1 MLWNRLSE
9 HSQSL
14 QAVNLNLQHF
24 PCRYLIADDIWI
36 PLGEN
41 LLIEMFRPLWNV
53 LVAGFGNHDPGKGR
67 RGQEKSAWDT
77 LHPGRSWAAMLPAH
91 TKTAKELQRTIADF
105 FAGRKV
111 PSISAEKAV
120 IEEES

>member
-1 MLWNRLSE
+1 
-9 HSQSL
+9 
-14 QAVNLNLQHF
+14 
-24 PCRYLIADDIWI
+24 
-36 PLGEN
+36 
-41 LLIEMFRPLWNV
+41 MFRPLWNV
-53 LVAGFGNHDPGKGR
+53 VVAGFGNHDPGKGR
-67 RGQEKSAWDT
+67 RGQEKSVWDT
-77 LHPGRSWAAMLPAH
+77 LHPGRSWAATLPVH